1 MAAPYTDIKHLES
14 KLADL
19 MTDNEL
25 SPRDIERACDY
36 LGAILGDV
44 FKHQEQKTGFRS
56 WAVDDLWPEKHKQTD
71 KKLILSGK
79 VFWLNGGGKCTLF

>member
-36 LGAILGDV
+36 LGAILGGVLDLLQYSFDDV
-44 FKHQEQKTGFRS
+44 
-56 WAVDDLWPEKHKQTD
+56 VL
-71 KKLILSGK
+71 
-79 VFWLNGGGKCTLF
+79 LFAIP